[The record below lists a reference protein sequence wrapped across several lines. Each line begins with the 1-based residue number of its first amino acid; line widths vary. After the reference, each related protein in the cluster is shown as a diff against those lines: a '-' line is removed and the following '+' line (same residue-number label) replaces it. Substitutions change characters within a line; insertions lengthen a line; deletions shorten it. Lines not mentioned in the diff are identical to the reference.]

1 MLKLFRFVAFGTI
14 SAAFAFS
21 TASAQEF
28 ATIQFPGA
36 PITVVNGGPNPEGTS
51 VGSYV
56 DTAGV
61 THGFTL
67 SKNGTLTSFDPPGS
81 VATTP
86 DFIDPQ
92 GTIVGGYVDAG
103 GTNHGF
109 ILEDGE
115 YTTVNF
121 QGAAGTVLTGISPSG
136 EMSGFSCE
144 AAACNTTTHSFL
156 VSKKGVFTSFD
167 PPGAI
172 SSSASTVSPS
182 GEVVGN
188 YTDSGGK
195 SHGYVLNK
203 GTYTT
208 IDVPGAAFTF
218 AGGGNPEGDVVGESI
233 DAAGVLHAFL
243 LSKGVL
249 TTFEAPGAGTASGQ
263 GSGASGINPAG
274 TIVGFSVTST
284 GGVFGFVR
292 TK

>member
-1 MLKLFRFVAFGTI
+1 MLTLFRFFAIGTI
-14 SAAFAFS
+14 SAAFAWS

-28 ATIQFPGA
+28 TTIQFPGA
-36 PITVVNGGPNPEGTS
+36 NITIVNGGPNPEGTS

-56 DTAGV
+56 DSSGV

-67 SKNGTLTSFDPPGS
+67 TKNGTLSSFDPPGS

-92 GTIVGGYVDAG
+92 GTIVGGYVDSAG
-103 GTNHGF
+103 ANHGF

-121 QGAAGTVLTGISPSG
+121 PGAAGTVITGINPSG
-136 EMSGFSCE
+136 EMSGFSC
-144 AAACNTTTHSFL
+144 AVPACNTTTHSFL
-156 VSKKGVFTSFD
+156 LSKKGVFTGFD

-188 YTDSGGK
+188 FTDSGGK
-195 SHGYVLNK
+195 SHGYVLK
-203 GTYTT
+203 HGTYTT

-233 DAAGVLHAFL
+233 NAAGVLHAFL

-263 GSGASGINPAG
+263 GSGASGINPGG
-274 TIVGFSVTST
+274 TIVGFYVTSAVE
-284 GGVFGFVR
+284 VFGFVR

>member
-1 MLKLFRFVAFGTI
+1 MLTRFRFVAIGTI
-14 SAAFAFS
+14 SAAFALS
-21 TASAQEF
+21 AASAQEF
-28 ATIQFPGA
+28 TTVQFPGA
-36 PITVVNGGPNPEGTS
+36 TITVVNGGPNPEGTS

-56 DTAGV
+56 DTSGI

-67 SKNGTLTSFDPPGS
+67 NKKGTFTSFDPPGS

-109 ILEDGE
+109 ILKNGE

-121 QGAAGTVLTGISPSG
+121 QGAAGTVLTGVSPSG
-136 EMSGFSCE
+136 EMVGFSCE
-144 AAACNTTTHSFL
+144 VAACNTTTHSFV

-182 GEVVGN
+182 GEIVGN
-188 YTDSGGK
+188 YTDSAGN
-195 SHGYVLNK
+195 SHGYVLDH
-203 GTYTT
+203 GTFTT
-208 IDVPGAAFTF
+208 IDVPGASFTF
-218 AGGGNPEGDVVGESI
+218 AGGGNAEGDVVGESI

-243 LSKGVL
+243 LSKGTL

-274 TIVGFSVTST
+274 TIVGFIVNSA